1 MRTNASLEFS
11 GQDNVRIFDVHC
23 HAKESDSKDSVVW
36 WYVWPVAMSSVF
48 YSRLLS
54 TEQWPQQASR
64 GQWPGTNQ
72 CQDIGLIKR
81 VCRQGTLNLVLNGEL
96 SLSGLTSCPQR
107 LRLLGISWN
116 SACNTFFLHFQYNL
130 VQTSKDRMSGVH
142 YTSPSEIWRSYPDPD
157 VDCLKH

>member
-48 YSRLLS
+48 YSGLQS
-54 TEQWPQQASR
+54 TELWHQQDSR

-81 VCRQGTLNLVLNGEL
+81 VCRQGTLNLVLNRKCITYWFDLL
-96 SLSGLTSCPQR
+96 SSKASLVRNQLKLC
-107 LRLLGISWN
+107 IKH
-116 SACNTFFLHFQYNL
+116 FFHFQYNL